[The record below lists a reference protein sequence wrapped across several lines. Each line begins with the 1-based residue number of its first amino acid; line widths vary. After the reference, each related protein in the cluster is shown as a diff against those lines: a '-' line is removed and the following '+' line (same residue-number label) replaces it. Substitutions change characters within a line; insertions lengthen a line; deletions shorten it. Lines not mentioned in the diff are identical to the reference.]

1 MDELARRYLLLCL
14 RLERLTPGFVDSY
27 VGPMELQEIALGEPM
42 PLPAE
47 IHDEALALRA
57 LTDTLDTVDESA
69 RWRHAWFEGQL
80 RAISALARMAGGEEI
95 GFLDLV
101 EQLFGLT
108 VQPTPEL
115 TLAHARARLDE
126 VLPPGGS
133 LADRRDTL
141 RRSLQVPPE
150 RAVAAVASSAERFR
164 SVTRRDFEM
173 PDEEGI
179 QWEEARD
186 VAWGA
191 YACFLGSG
199 RTRIEINVD
208 LPMEVSGAAFLASH
222 EAYPGHHAEHVIK
235 ERTLIRDRGLGEAT
249 MRTMNT
255 PEAVISEGLADV
267 AREVVMA
274 DWELADELRTIG
286 QSVGVDGDW
295 QAAVVARTAYNQLQ
309 AATGNAAILLYRD
322 GRSEDDVRGYL
333 RDVGAVPANRIDH
346 SMRILRDPVQWT
358 YSFTYSEGV
367 RLIRPWLEL
376 QGQTNGFA
384 RLLSE
389 QLSPAVLLAETA
401 AADAAV
407 GSPA

>member
-14 RLERLTPGFVDSY
+14 RMERLTPGFVDSY
-27 VGPMELQEIALGEPM
+27 VGPVELQEIAASEPV

-57 LTDTLDTVDESA
+57 LTDALDGEDDA
-69 RWRHAWFEGQL
+69 GRWRRTWFEGQL
-80 RAISALARMAGGEEI
+80 RAIGALARMAGGEEI
-95 GFLDLV
+95 GFLGLV
-101 EQLFGLT
+101 EELFGIQI
-108 VQPTPEL
+108 QPTPEEV
-115 TLAHARARLDE
+115 LAQARARLDE
-126 VLPPGGS
+126 VLPSGGT
-133 LADRRDTL
+133 LAERREML

-150 RAVAAVASSAERFR
+150 RAVAAVAESAARFR
-164 SVTRRDFEM
+164 SLARRDFALPE
-173 PDEEGI
+173 DEEVLW
-179 QWEEARD
+179 QAARD
-186 VAWGA
+186 VPWGA
-191 YACFLGSG
+191 YACFLGAG
-199 RTRIEINVD
+199 RTRIEVNVD

-222 EAYPGHHAEHVIK
+222 EAYPGHHAEHIIK
-235 ERTLIRDRGLGEAT
+235 EGTLIRDRGLAEAT

-295 QAAVVARTAYNQLQ
+295 QAAVVARTAFNQLQ
-309 AATGNAAILLYRD
+309 AATPNAAILLYRD
-322 GRSEDDVRGYL
+322 GRTEEDVRAYL
-333 RDVGAVPANRIDH
+333 TDVGAVPANRIDH
-346 SMRILRDPVQWT
+346 SMRVIRDPIQWT
-358 YSFTYSEGV
+358 YSFTYTEGV

-376 QGQTNGFA
+376 QGQTTGFA

-389 QLSPAVLLAETA
+389 QLSPAVLLADLA